1 MPEKSLGGRV
11 TALSAA
17 CLVALAPFAMS
28 SAAAMPV
35 SLQTTVHDVQQ
46 QPSGLVVTEILPDT
60 TGYDHYEY
68 FEIHNASDEA
78 INLDEAGY
86 SFAYSYEDSAD
97 QSRDVPLTIN

>member
-78 INLDEAGY
+78 INLTKPVTALPTAMRIRPTRVAM
-86 SFAYSYEDSAD
+86 SH
-97 QSRDVPLTIN
+97 